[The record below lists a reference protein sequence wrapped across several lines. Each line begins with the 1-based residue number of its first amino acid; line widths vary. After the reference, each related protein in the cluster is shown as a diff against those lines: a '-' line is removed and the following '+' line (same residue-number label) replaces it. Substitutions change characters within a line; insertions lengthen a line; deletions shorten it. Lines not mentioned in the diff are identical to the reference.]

1 MWKWLLGVFLFLVI
15 ACGVGGYFFATS
27 PQFGEMKKKFS
38 GGGKATE
45 VRLESVERGTLVRS
59 VSAPGSVEAKSGVD
73 ISAQVSAKIMA
84 LPFRPG
90 QAVQKGDVIVRLD
103 SRDMEASLESAQASK
118 AGEEARLAGA
128 QAMLDRAKSDLER
141 QRALVA
147 SKDVSASVLE
157 IAQAQ
162 FLQAESTFNGVR
174 HSIEIA
180 QANIRRVDRDLENT
194 VIKSPIDGIVTALNM
209 EEGEQVLGTFN
220 NAGTVIME
228 IANLDTMIVKARVD
242 ESTVNPV
249 VEKQHARVYINMYPD
264 AKFSGTVTLVG
275 LKNLTDKDGT
285 RYVEVEILLES
296 TNGQQLRTGLTAN
309 VDIEV
314 QTLADVL
321 KVPSQAVVDRRVDD
335 LPKSVTEG
343 PGKDLIDKSRPFT
356 RVVYIIEEGKAKAVP
371 VSIGASDLTHTII
384 TAGLKEG
391 DRVVAGPFKVLV
403 DLKDG
408 KEIVEQTAEE
418 KDKATD
424 EAKAAI
430 QTKEGT

>member
-1 MWKWLLGVFLFLVI
+1 MWKWLLIVFLVLAI
-15 ACGVGGYFFATS
+15 ACGVGGYFFVTS
-27 PQFGEMKKKFS
+27 PQFAQMKKKFS
-38 GGGKATE
+38 GGGKVTE
-45 VRLESVERGTLVRS
+45 VRLESVEKGTLIRS
-59 VSAPGSVEAKSGVD
+59 VSAPGSVEAKTGVK
-73 ISAQVSAKIMA
+73 ISAQVSAKIIA

-90 QAVQKGDVIVRLD
+90 QSVKKDDVIVRLD
-103 SRDMEASLESAQASK
+103 SRDMQASLESAQASK

-128 QAMLDRAKSDLER
+128 LAQLDRAKSDLER
-141 QRALVA
+141 QRLLVA
-147 SKDVSASVLE
+147 TKDVSASVLE
-157 IAQAQ
+157 VAEAQYR
-162 FLQAESTFNGVR
+162 QAESTYNSVR

-242 ESTVNPV
+242 ESTINPV

-264 AKFSGTVTLVG
+264 TKFSGTVTLVG

-285 RYVEVEILLES
+285 RYVEVEILLDS

-335 LPKSVTEG
+335 LPKSVLDG
-343 PGKDLIDKSRPFT
+343 PGRELIDKSRPFT
-356 RVVYIIEEGKAKAVP
+356 RVVYQIEDGKAKAYP
-371 VSIGASDLTHTII
+371 VTVGPSDLTHTII

-403 DLKDG
+403 DLKDE
-408 KEIVEQTAEE
+408 KEIVEQSAEKKNG
-418 KDKATD
+418 KDD
-424 EAKAAI
+424 GVQGAK
-430 QTKEGT
+430 K